1 MVKKRGGCQYQVL
14 TRIWNNGTLTYCL
27 LMWMQNRSPTP
38 ENCSMVSH
46 KVIITTNPAV
56 PLTGSGPS
64 EINIYIHTKAVCEYL

>member
-1 MVKKRGGCQYQVL
+1 MV
-14 TRIWNNGTLTYCL
+14 TLTYCL

-46 KVIITTNPAV
+46 KVIITTDPAV